1 MSCNIDLVYRV
12 KQGDYWRSN
21 YKGPQLRSSSC
32 CLSACSL
39 KDIGRQTGPISFFA
53 SQPHRKSLWVMA
65 PGSAIS
71 SVHQIGGGLIT
82 SLRRCV
88 MKLSAPSELSSSFS
102 SRTPSLSVFLHH
114 CSVNSAFT
122 LSVAVF
128 GLQLF
133 FYLIL
138 TCFFLL
144 ISELSTSEVNATF

>member
-1 MSCNIDLVYRV
+1 
-12 KQGDYWRSN
+12 
-21 YKGPQLRSSSC
+21 
-32 CLSACSL
+32 
-39 KDIGRQTGPISFFA
+39 
-53 SQPHRKSLWVMA
+53 MA

-88 MKLSAPSELSSSFS
+88 MKLSAPSKLSSSFS
-102 SRTPSLSVFLHH
+102 SSTPSLSVFLHH